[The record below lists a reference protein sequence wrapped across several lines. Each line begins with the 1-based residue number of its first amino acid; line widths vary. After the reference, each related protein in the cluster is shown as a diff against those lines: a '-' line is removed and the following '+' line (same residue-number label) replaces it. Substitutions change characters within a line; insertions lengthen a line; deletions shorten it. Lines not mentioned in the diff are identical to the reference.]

1 MNWLQRLRAVMPSKD
16 QRITLELEAREWAQL
31 REWAKSYDWTPAEM
45 VTIWI
50 RNRMHG
56 TGRVG
61 N

>member
-1 MNWLQRLRAVMPSKD
+1 MTWLQRFRTRKNRKD
-16 QRITLELEAREWAQL
+16 QVVTLELNPEEWVEL
-31 REWAKSYDWTPAEM
+31 HEWAKSYDWTPAEM

-56 TGRVG
+56 TGRIG